1 LTQGELVVRQ
11 DSADTV
17 IVLSDEMT
25 DESRLA
31 LIDLDV
37 TADGVRGMRLRWD
50 DESKSWRAVGRDPVV
65 PIRENVRQKPSSHTK
80 KKRQDLRETPLSL
93 PKGIAQMA
101 MPIYAGMSFR
111 QMFEIA
117 GLQVRDE
124 NFSPESVVV
133 FRKPGGP
140 NTVNIH
146 QGMTL
151 RQAFEGSGLA
161 VVDIRPGMTLG
172 QALDECGLIPSGID
186 FFAWKSGDSNNEE
199 SAAEWTGTVVQVIF
213 P

>member
-1 LTQGELVVRQ
+1 
-11 DSADTV
+11 
-17 IVLSDEMT
+17 
-25 DESRLA
+25 
-31 LIDLDV
+31 
-37 TADGVRGMRLRWD
+37 
-50 DESKSWRAVGRDPVV
+50 
-65 PIRENVRQKPSSHTK
+65 
-80 KKRQDLRETPLSL
+80 
-93 PKGIAQMA
+93 
-101 MPIYAGMSFR
+101 MSFR

-117 GLQVRDE
+117 GLQVRGE

-172 QALDECGLIPSGID
+172 QALDECGLIPV
-186 FFAWKSGDSNNEE
+186 N
-199 SAAEWTGTVVQVIF
+199 AASRS